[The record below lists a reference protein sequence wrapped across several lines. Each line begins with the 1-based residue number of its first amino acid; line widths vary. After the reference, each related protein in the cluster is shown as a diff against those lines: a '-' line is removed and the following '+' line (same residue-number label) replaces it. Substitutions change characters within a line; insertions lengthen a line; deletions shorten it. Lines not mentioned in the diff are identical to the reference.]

1 MLPIAFFIAGL
12 LPILLW
18 NRRAKVNFNIYLL
31 GWLSWF
37 CSVSVKIFI
46 ATIQGLNWPVFFTNP
61 SLMIINSTILETIEV
76 LSAFFFLKYHPALKD
91 VRNWKGIVAFGLG
104 FGCGEALTLGVILL
118 SSISVPFSL
127 EFIVRGVF
135 LGGIVERLSA
145 IAIHLSSA
153 CFLAFFLI
161 TRKKSDFIMGL
172 LSKDLTIAIT
182 TIFSVVLPLALL
194 PHLAL
199 FELIIAI
206 YAIFWIVVLLHVRRK
221 EEIPEELPEHA
232 IKIKMDSVNVLIP
245 AVVFFFS
252 LYLWSKIIT
261 PALTLSPFLKVLSQI
276 VFFFFVTIAIY
287 STLGK
292 IRNASAT
299 EVLVAGATS
308 LTLYI
313 GVQNIICGLEPNAGF
328 LVIAMIPF
336 FGVLCAAGVYKFLI
350 RTGKSQEGK
359 NENRI
364 P

>member
-1 MLPIAFFIAGL
+1 M
-12 LPILLW
+12 
-18 NRRAKVNFNIYLL
+18 
-31 GWLSWF
+31 
-37 CSVSVKIFI
+37 
-46 ATIQGLNWPVFFTNP
+46 
-61 SLMIINSTILETIEV
+61 
-76 LSAFFFLKYHPALKD
+76 
-91 VRNWKGIVAFGLG
+91 
-104 FGCGEALTLGVILL
+104 
-118 SSISVPFSL
+118 
-127 EFIVRGVF
+127 
-135 LGGIVERLSA
+135 GGIVERLSA

-221 EEIPEELPEHA
+221 EGIPEELPEHA

-308 LTLYI
+308 LTLYV

-328 LVIAMIPF
+328 LVIAMMPF

-350 RTGKSQEGK
+350 QTGKNQEGK
-359 NENRI
+359 NGLFAI
-364 P
+364 SCG